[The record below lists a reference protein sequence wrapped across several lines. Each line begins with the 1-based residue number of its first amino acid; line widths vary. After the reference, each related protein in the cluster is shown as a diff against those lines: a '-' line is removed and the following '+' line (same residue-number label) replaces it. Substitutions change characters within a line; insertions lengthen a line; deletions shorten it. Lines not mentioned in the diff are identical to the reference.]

1 MSKLYGMN
9 IFILCIFLLHFVAVS
24 NKEQSFL
31 KLKEDSEAKHEFA
44 LNAQTKVGQ
53 LEEFKNGLGSRTEEF
68 TFQSLSEE
76 GDKKSL
82 RWLNENN
89 TPEDDKT
96 GDNPGN
102 TPASGDNPGD
112 TPAPED
118 TPEDTPGESKKSE
131 ESKKPE
137 ESKKTK
143 SNDWKTLNIKKKIKA
158 LKRYRIVNRQKTLI
172 KK

>member
-9 IFILCIFLLHFVAVS
+9 IFILCIFLLHFVAVA

-76 GDKKSL
+76 EDKKSL
-82 RWLNENN
+82 RSLEDEGGQPTEG
-89 TPEDDKT
+89 TPT
-96 GDNPGN
+96 PGE
-102 TPASGDNPGD
+102 GD
-112 TPAPED
+112 TPAD
-118 TPEDTPGESKKSE
+118 TTGESKKSK
-131 ESKKPE
+131 ESKKRE

-143 SNDWKTLNIKKKIKA
+143 SSDWKTLNIKKKIKA
-158 LKRYRIVNRQKTLI
+158 LERYRIVNRQKTLI